1 MSYIAFFVDS
11 EINFLRRQNRRII
24 MKKLSLLI
32 ALCMLLTIGGVY
44 AQWTYTNTSVDNA
57 TQNLTA
63 ALGDKVIEGKYG
75 TYAINTTGV
84 TMSIDP
90 KSGTTHNTALTITGN
105 IVITFTPGQY
115 APEDVKDNAVSSKYA
130 FSLAS
135 GASKYDNQNIFTL
148 NTEDHTISW
157 TKNSDG
163 NFTYTIDA
171 ATLAT
176 YITLTEFTLDT
187 TAKYDA
193 YSSALATNIITITV
207 SDS

>member
-1 MSYIAFFVDS
+1 
-11 EINFLRRQNRRII
+11 

-44 AQWTYTNTSVDNA
+44 AQWTYTNTSVNDA

-75 TYAINTTGV
+75 TYTINTTGV

-90 KSGTTHNTALTITGN
+90 KNGTTHNTALTITGN

-115 APEDVKDNAVSSKYA
+115 APEEVKNNAVASKYA

-135 GASKYDNQNIFTL
+135 NAQQYSDKNIFTL
-148 NTEDHTISW
+148 NTEDHTIEW
-157 TKNSDG
+157 TKGSDG
-163 NFTYTIDA
+163 NFTYTISA
-171 ATLAT
+171 SALAG

-187 TAKYDA
+187 KDKYDA
-193 YSSALATNIITITV
+193 YSTALATNIITITV